1 MSGNVPFRATHVD
14 DLRRHQHH
22 RPSLRLD
29 EGSLQM
35 TNDPTCSIYRRL
47 SETLQ
52 KQVRPRQSISEVE
65 EGEKLEYLKKYGADL
80 VEFMKDKDGRL
91 KEKFDKVFI
100 T

>member
-1 MSGNVPFRATHVD
+1 
-14 DLRRHQHH
+14 
-22 RPSLRLD
+22 
-29 EGSLQM
+29 M

>member
-1 MSGNVPFRATHVD
+1 MS
-14 DLRRHQHH
+14 
-22 RPSLRLD
+22 
-29 EGSLQM
+29 
-35 TNDPTCSIYRRL
+35 NDPTSSIYRRL

-52 KQVRPRQSISEVE
+52 KQVRPRPSISEAE
-65 EGEKLEYLKKYGADL
+65 EEEKLEYLKKYGADL